1 MVEASRGKFNSRNTI
16 VAAPDSTERAQ
27 AKKPKKLMEGESSSS
42 TINEEN
48 VECFGVFNCGSK
60 YMMMS

>member
-1 MVEASRGKFNSRNTI
+1 MVEASRGKFNT
-16 VAAPDSTERAQ
+16 VAPDSTERAQ